1 MTTYLTK
8 NAVMVQK
15 SVSVLLLSFCFQT
28 KTYKIYIYWK
38 TIKMFQG
45 NTEFWALPL
54 SNLISFFP
62 HSFWESNE
70 LMKKR
75 FRDKSCEQMHWEFE
89 VQKRGRT
96 FCRHFCD
103 LEFLTN
109 WIWGG
114 KTRVSEWVYHLKKS
128 QQKRETL
135 CYARVHSAR
144 HQSTLLHWSY
154 YFAQMF
160 CFYLPSRNKIFVSS
174 LFCFFPK
181 S

>member
-1 MTTYLTK
+1 MTRYLTK
-8 NAVMVQK
+8 NAVMVQE

-114 KTRVSEWVYHLKKS
+114 KTRVSEWVSEYTIWRRVSRKE
-128 QQKRETL
+128 RL
-135 CYARVHSAR
+135 CAMHVACTAQCTPPIHT
-144 HQSTLLHWSY
+144 STL
-154 YFAQMF
+154 
-160 CFYLPSRNKIFVSS
+160 VV
-174 LFCFFPK
+174 LFCPNVLFL
-181 S
+181 ST